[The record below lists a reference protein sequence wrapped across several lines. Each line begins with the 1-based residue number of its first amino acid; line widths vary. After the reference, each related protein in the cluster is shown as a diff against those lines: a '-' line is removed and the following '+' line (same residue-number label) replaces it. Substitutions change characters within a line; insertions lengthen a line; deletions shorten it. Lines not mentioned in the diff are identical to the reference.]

1 MGIKGLRT
9 FLKKEFKDESL
20 EERVP
25 FNYFANKVIAVD
37 ASIYICKF
45 KVVYKDFFEEAL
57 INFIV
62 SLLESKIIPVFIFD
76 GNAPEEKTNEKRK
89 RAEKK
94 KANISR
100 IEKLENDLKIYLDTK
115 IISDDLREINSKV
128 YQSKLSLNAFCVDR
142 VSDYVTKLRSNI
154 FELNNQDF
162 EILKEL
168 LTVFGI
174 QYFTAQGEGE
184 LLCSKL
190 VKNGLADAVL
200 TEDTDVLASGSH
212 VMLCDANL
220 KLKEFTLIKLEKIL
234 EKLDLNQES
243 FLDFCI
249 MLGTDFN
256 ENIPRVGPVK
266 SLKYIK
272 EYSSLENVEKQIDV
286 SCLSYQRT
294 RKIFTDEEEFEL
306 KLVSKN
312 VDYEKLEKRVLENRL
327 RTSLDNIKFRLI

>member
-1 MGIKGLRT
+1 
-9 FLKKEFKDESL
+9 
-20 EERVP
+20 
-25 FNYFANKVIAVD
+25 
-37 ASIYICKF
+37 
-45 KVVYKDFFEEAL
+45 
-57 INFIV
+57 
-62 SLLESKIIPVFIFD
+62 
-76 GNAPEEKTNEKRK
+76 
-89 RAEKK
+89 
-94 KANISR
+94 
-100 IEKLENDLKIYLDTK
+100 
-115 IISDDLREINSKV
+115 
-128 YQSKLSLNAFCVDR
+128 
-142 VSDYVTKLRSNI
+142 
-154 FELNNQDF
+154 LNNQDF